1 MWRKGKAAIVIEIPN
16 PQVLD
21 VARQYREGFCLLIR
35 QPLGSGVLLPALH
48 CAAIALELYLKALSA
63 HEVEVP
69 NTGPVGGAYI
79 YARSPSKS
87 HRLEELFDQTPDDVR
102 ERIEKASAHVPGL
115 KHFSGGVR
123 EAFQSYSPMFVASR
137 YPFEPDRRFGD
148 IDIGTLDE
156 LLQLLDSVCKSTHR
170 FVLTETETP
179 VEGNA

>member
-1 MWRKGKAAIVIEIPN
+1 MRRDGQATIVIEIPN

-21 VARQYREGFCLLIR
+21 AAKQYREGFGLLMR
-35 QPLGSGVLLPALH
+35 QPTGVLLPALQ

-63 HEVEVP
+63 HDVEVP
-69 NTGPVGGAYI
+69 DTAFI

-87 HRLEELFDQTPDDVR
+87 HRLEDLFDQAPPDVR
-102 ERIEKASAHVPGL
+102 ERIEKASGHVPGL
-115 KHFSGGVR
+115 KRFSGIR
-123 EAFQSYSPMFVASR
+123 EAFEAYTPMFVASR
-137 YPFEPDRRFGD
+137 YPFEPDRRFDG

-156 LLQLLDSVCKSTHR
+156 LLQLLDSVCKSIHR